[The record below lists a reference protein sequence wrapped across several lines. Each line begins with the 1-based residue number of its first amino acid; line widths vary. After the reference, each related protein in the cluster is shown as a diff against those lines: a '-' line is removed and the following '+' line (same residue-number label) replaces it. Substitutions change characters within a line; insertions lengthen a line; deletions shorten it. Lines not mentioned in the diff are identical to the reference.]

1 MTVVCIKHMHSY
13 THISYRL
20 LHFCLL
26 QFTSQVLHLLPLLR
40 CLSFLW
46 LVLVSHMQVLSLSL
60 TNSHSQHLVSQGLF
74 LAHSDPAKDNFG
86 QYPPL
91 RDSGSTRLKHL
102 SSSLTRSRG
111 FIFPRGEAL
120 DRSLKCF
127 PFSPLS
133 TFLLY
138 FLKSSFD
145 QELVECSFLPN
156 QLLFKMRQE
165 PCCELIHQYTTP
177 HLFRLTGSLARVRIG
192 LMEESSKV
200 LGVRIHCF
208 TRLLSL
214 FVKQTALY

>member
-1 MTVVCIKHMHSY
+1 MNRQGRSQGRLVTVVCIKHMHSY

-91 RDSGSTRLKHL
+91 CDSGSTRLKHL

-111 FIFPRGEAL
+111 FSFLGGKLWIGRL
-120 DRSLKCF
+120 SVSL
-127 PFSPLS
+127 
-133 TFLLY
+133 FLL
-138 FLKSSFD
+138 FQPFFFASSNRALIKSWSNVPSSPTNF
-145 QELVECSFLPN
+145 
-156 QLLFKMRQE
+156 
-165 PCCELIHQYTTP
+165 
-177 HLFRLTGSLARVRIG
+177 SLR
-192 LMEESSKV
+192 
-200 LGVRIHCF
+200 
-208 TRLLSL
+208 
-214 FVKQTALY
+214 